1 MRGRGQGSAHYM
13 PRRARNRAALGV
25 AGRTRG
31 PVAAHI
37 LPLARGGRL
46 EEAAEK
52 SGERYPRNEGHG
64 AIKAGERL
72 LEGCKCLGA
81 TLIPSSPIAA
91 LMGEGFPSLGG
102 KPGFPSLAPIRR
114 LPNPHPHV
122 LQTQRGGGNASSPLS
137 PQRQA
142 SLAPSICRSCGP
154 PAHRSNSS
162 VPHRLVPM
170 APQCQADRVWGP
182 DSEIGGL
189 CDL

>member
-37 LPLARGGRL
+37 LPLARGSRL

-81 TLIPSSPIAA
+81 TLIPSSPTAA

-102 KPGFPSLAPIRR
+102 KPGFPVPG
-114 LPNPHPHV
+114 PH
-122 LQTQRGGGNASSPLS
+122 QTASQSPPPRASDSKRGRQCLLSPLPTTTGLPGS
-137 PQRQA
+137 LNLPQ
-142 SLAPSICRSCGP
+142 LW
-154 PAHRSNSS
+154 PAGT
-162 VPHRLVPM
+162 
-170 APQCQADRVWGP
+170 Q
-182 DSEIGGL
+182 I
-189 CDL
+189 

>member
-1 MRGRGQGSAHYM
+1 M

-52 SGERYPRNEGHG
+52 RGERYPRNEGHG

-81 TLIPSSPIAA
+81 TLILSSPTAA
-91 LMGEGFPSLGG
+91 LMEE
-102 KPGFPSLAPIRR
+102 GFPSLAPIRR

-122 LQTQRGGGNASSPLS
+122 LQTQGGGGNAASPLS

-142 SLAPSICRSCGP
+142 SLAPSICRSCSP
-154 PAHRSNSS
+154 LAHRSNSS
-162 VPHRLVPM
+162 VPHRLVPV